1 MLQWFSGKKR
11 NGVAWL
17 LLFLLCF
24 SFVNVPIE
32 VKAETAG
39 ALKEMG
45 LYDDSHNP
53 ITNEFMIFGRHH
65 YTDGAVWTWNTRGF
79 TVANKECSD
88 VTNPPEGV
96 KTARLNIS
104 DNLSTLEIY
113 QMNMYTI
120 STYHIDGDD
129 FANAFQKL
137 YAEEIAQ
144 AGDRG
149 ERTYTNWMYFNNIFQ
164 VVYRTHPGVDRYY
177 SGAEMHPVY
186 SFTSASKGEEYF
198 TAAQLAANPYYT
210 GWDASSFA
218 KFYNYKYEYT
228 VTLLEAKINYVDK
241 KTGKDLI
248 TGVASKY
255 GLLNGTGRFSPE
267 KVITVDGKNYVSDG
281 TYSIDYKTGAVPQ
294 LAPIMDGSCSWKFSN
309 DGMEI
314 DVYYKE
320 DATRTKV
327 PVVINLQTSLD
338 GSNYTTAKSFPY
350 GSEVLSKEKFT
361 YTPDATYKDSE
372 NNTYNY
378 TKKWYYTYTDTS
390 GTVKEVT
397 DVSGETPKI
406 DSVPQV
412 KAGTSLNVYVRYDM
426 EKKPETVKNKDVKIR
441 INTQISDTG
450 ASFSSAAT
458 TNYGTLQTGA
468 AFSYNPAATYTKN
481 SVKYNYINQWYYTYV
496 NSEGE
501 SITQLPE
508 SEKPSIAKLP
518 EVKKDTYLD
527 VYTKYVKVTPT
538 PTNGSTPTIT
548 PTPTNGPTPTITP
561 TATSTPSPTP
571 TPAKRPSSDQTAP
584 ENLGSHRKEVA
595 TPESSGWIR
604 AEEENLKRYDVQVGI
619 ATQEDLY
626 SFGHA
631 TSYMFGYN
639 IAHQTGTK
647 TYPIRVD
654 KKYVLKWR
662 EGVEEEDADGDGV
675 EEGEEEEPKILTEE
689 VNLSTYVY
697 VTRGYA
703 YWEIE
708 SFEMYVP
715 DTMTLYNYAL
725 PNGSVTMTANS
736 SKMSPVEL
744 NISVTDYSDNMT
756 APATASSG
764 ITLPDEVVESRD
776 NKKPEIPREDFET
789 LAFNAAHAQTGNI
802 KVWNDSLVY
811 RNIAVLNAA
820 EREYVSIGI
829 RTDALEWSKGSVI
842 ADLFHTGN
850 MVIDAK
856 KDNGVYYSSG
866 AVTYKAMSCNVGG
879 ELTKTYPLTYEPNN
893 VLIHTPVLCKGV
905 VSSDNNKYVQQSS
918 PLNGGDVH
926 HLVLDENGTL
936 NDFTVSISNYGQH
949 LSSTGYLTR
958 DYRKIKRLPDSD
970 LSNIERTS
978 KGTLRNE
985 VKFGFDVYADIGND
999 YDTSNDIFYPAGTW
1013 FVIGEKTQRFYLPL
1027 TVTEGFYGADFRTV
1041 AVNANG
1047 RLTLTQER
1055 GNTIWHN
1062 YVATDSALFEVS
1074 GRVYGLNVRDISDYP
1089 IWEEVFRIPGINR
1102 LKINYPDKYPLGVN
1116 STTYSKDKSYN
1127 YTVGTKDRYGN
1138 ETGRDPKFTLPLVG
1152 GSHPYYGGLVGILKR
1167 GYSVRF
1173 SLDTIGTYYD
1183 DTAKV
1188 VVYPTYYWVDKEGK
1202 NRTKVDLYYST
1213 EVLGKQRRLIK
1224 SGESIDL
1231 ANIARYR
1238 VGDRYLGIPQAELE
1252 ITAAI
1257 RNILIGD
1264 WEWTYA
1270 NLVYGAAKVEMT
1282 APFRTYT
1289 GKSYADSVLSGPN
1302 ADRVTDAGITEADLI
1317 KSKQSWYGSLFVPG
1331 NARAV
1336 DSTFDVFEYAKKIPI
1351 NYTESFWKK
1360 DGYIIVNLE
1369 IKVYDKDGKERLSYL
1384 NKVHED
1390 YYCNMWK
1397 MEGPIIGKSD
1407 NGRVTMYFEP
1417 GDFMIYSVEHSAT
1430 EDHVVGGIY

>member
-11 NGVAWL
+11 KGVAWL
-17 LLFLLCF
+17 LLFLLAF
-24 SFVNVPIE
+24 SGLNLPVRGSA
-32 VKAETAG
+32 AET
-39 ALKEMG
+39 G
-45 LYDDSHNP
+45 LQERRFDPVTNVYRIYGLHNFDD
-53 ITNEFMIFGRHH
+53 GDR
-65 YTDGAVWTWNTRGF
+65 WTYRTKAFN
-79 TVANKECSD
+79 VASGTCAD
-88 VTNPPEGV
+88 ITNPPSNV
-96 KTARLNIS
+96 KTARLAINDS
-104 DNLSTLEIY
+104 ASTSTLKLEEGNQYTNSIY
-113 QMNMYTI
+113 VVSGQAV
-120 STYHIDGDD
+120 
-129 FANAFQKL
+129 ANAFQTL
-137 YAEEIAQ
+137 FQEDIDIAV
-144 AGDRG
+144 ARGDRSIT
-149 ERTYTNWMYFNNIFQ
+149 RTMYFNNIFQ
-164 VVYRTHPGVDRYY
+164 VVHRTSSGLVRYEND
-177 SGAEMHPVY
+177 APMNPQY
-186 SFTSASKGEEYF
+186 SFQSPEEYH
-198 TAAQLAANPYYT
+198 TAAAMAANPYVSAWTPGY
-210 GWDASSFA
+210 FA
-218 KFYNYKYEYT
+218 GFYNRGYDFT
-228 VTLLEAKINYVDK
+228 VNIFEAKINYVDK
-241 KTGKDLI
+241 KTGKDL
-248 TGVASKY
+248 TAGADSVH
-255 GLLNGTGRFSPE
+255 GLRGGTGRFTLSE
-267 KVITVDGKNYVSDG
+267 KNITVEGKNYVYDG
-281 TYSIDYKTGAVPQ
+281 TYTIDYKNGNPPQ
-294 LAPIMDGSCSWKFSN
+294 LAPSQNGTFTWMFPNN
-309 DGMEI
+309 DIEI
-314 DVYYKE
+314 DIYFTE
-320 DATRTKV
+320 DTTRTKV
-327 PVVINLQTSLD
+327 PVVINLQTSPD
-338 GSNYTTAKSFPY
+338 GRNYTTVKSFPY

-397 DVSGETPKI
+397 DVSGDTPVI
-406 DSVPQV
+406 WSVPQV
-412 KAGTSLNVYVRYDM
+412 KAGTNLNVYVRYDM
-426 EKKPETVKNKDVKIR
+426 EKPPEIVKNKDVKIR

-450 ASFSSAAT
+450 ASFSNAAT
-458 TNYGTLQTGA
+458 SNYGTLKAGA
-468 AFSYNPAATYTKN
+468 AFSYNPPATYTKN

-501 SITQLPE
+501 NITQLPE

-538 PTNGSTPTIT
+538 PTNGPTPTIT
-548 PTPTNGPTPTITP
+548 PTPTNGPTPTIAP

-584 ENLGSHRKEVA
+584 TNLGSHRKEIA
-595 TPESSGWIR
+595 TPESKAGIR
-604 AEEENLKRYDVQVGI
+604 AEEENLNRYDVTGGI
-619 ATQEDLY
+619 PTQEDLY

-647 TYPIRVD
+647 TYPIRVE
-654 KKYVLKWR
+654 KKYILKWR
-662 EGVEEEDADGDGV
+662 EGTKEEDADGDGV
-675 EEGEEEEPKILTEE
+675 EEGEKEEPKILTEE
-689 VNLSTYVY
+689 VTLSTYVY
-697 VTRGYA
+697 VTRCYG

-744 NISVTDYSDNMT
+744 NISVTDYSNNMT
-756 APATASSG
+756 APGTAESG
-764 ITLPDEVVESRD
+764 IVLSDEVVESWD
-776 NKKPEIPREDFET
+776 NNKPEIPRDDFET
-789 LAFNAAHAQTGNI
+789 LAFNAAHSRTGNI
-802 KVWNDSLVY
+802 QVWNDSLVY
-811 RNIAVLNAA
+811 RDIAVLDSST
-820 EREYVSIGI
+820 RDSI
-829 RTDALEWSKGSVI
+829 ALAIKTYPLDWSEGGVT

-936 NDFTVSISNYGQH
+936 NDFMVSINNTGQH

-958 DYRKIKRLPDSD
+958 DYRKILRLPDSD

-999 YDTSNDIFYPAGTW
+999 YNATNDIFYPAGTW

-1027 TVTEGFYGADFRTV
+1027 TVKEGFYGADFRTV

-1127 YTVGTKDRYGN
+1127 YTVGTKDQYGN

-1173 SLDTIGTYYD
+1173 SLNTIGTYYD

-1289 GKSYADSVLSGPN
+1289 GTEYADSVLSGPN

>member
-1 MLQWFSGKKR
+1 MLRWFSGKKR
-11 NGVAWL
+11 KGVAWL

-24 SFVNVPIE
+24 SVVNIPVR
-32 VKAETAG
+32 G
-39 ALKEMG
+39 SALEKLG
-45 LYDDSHNP
+45 LYDKEHDPEYNV
-53 ITNEFMIFGRHH
+53 FKIFGRHIFV
-65 YTDGAVWTWNTRGF
+65 DNDVWTYKTKAFN
-79 TVANKECSD
+79 VANWECAD
-88 VTNPPEGV
+88 ITNPPSTV
-96 KTARLNIS
+96 KTARLEINQ
-104 DNLSTLEIY
+104 NLSNLEIKGGVD
-113 QMNMYTI
+113 YTK
-120 STYHIDGDD
+120 STYVISGQA
-129 FANAFQKL
+129 FANAFQTL
-137 YAEEIAQ
+137 FQDGINGAIANGQ
-144 AGDRG
+144 KTFTAK
-149 ERTYTNWMYFNNIFQ
+149 MYFNNIFQ
-164 VVYRTHPGVDRYY
+164 VVHRTTPGKVGNYNDAPMY
-177 SGAEMHPVY
+177 PVY
-186 SFTSASKGEEYF
+186 SFQSPEEYHTASAIAANQYVTSWSAS
-198 TAAQLAANPYYT
+198 
-210 GWDASSFA
+210 DFA
-218 KFYNYKYEYT
+218 GFYNYPYEYT
-228 VTLLEAKINYVDK
+228 VNILETKINYVDK
-241 KTGKDLI
+241 KTGKDL
-248 TGVASKY
+248 VAGADSVY
-255 GLLNGTGRFSPE
+255 GLSGGTGRFTLPE
-267 KVITVDGKNYVSDG
+267 KTITVGGKNYVYDG
-281 TYSIDYKTGAVPQ
+281 TYIIDEKNGNPPQ
-294 LAPIMDGSCSWKFSN
+294 LASSSNGSFTWTIWKDGI
-309 DGMEI
+309 EI
-314 DVYYKE
+314 DIYFTE
-320 DATRTKV
+320 ETTRTKV
-327 PVVINLQTSLD
+327 PVVINLQTSPD
-338 GSNYTTAKSFPY
+338 GRNYTTAKSFPY

-397 DVSGETPKI
+397 DVSGDTPVI
-406 DSVPQV
+406 WSVPQV
-412 KAGTSLNVYVRYDM
+412 KAGTNLNVYVRYDM
-426 EKKPETVKNKDVKIR
+426 EKPPEIVKNKDVKIR
-441 INTQISDTG
+441 INTQISDTD
-450 ASFSSAAT
+450 ASFSNAAT
-458 TNYGTLQTGA
+458 SNYGTLKAGA

-496 NSEGE
+496 NSEGDA
-501 SITQLPE
+501 ITQLPE
-508 SEKPSIAKLP
+508 SNKPSIAKLP

-538 PTNGSTPTIT
+538 PTNGPAPTIT
-548 PTPTNGPTPTITP
+548 PTPTNGPAPTIAP

-584 ENLGSHRKEVA
+584 TNLGSHRKEIA
-595 TPESSGWIR
+595 TPESKAGIR
-604 AEEENLKRYDVQVGI
+604 AEEENLNRYDVQVGI
-619 ATQEDLY
+619 PTQEDLY

-647 TYPIRVD
+647 TYPIRVE
-654 KKYVLKWR
+654 KKYILKWR
-662 EGVEEEDADGDGV
+662 EGTKEEDADGDGV
-675 EEGEEEEPKILTEE
+675 EEGEKEEPKILTEE
-689 VNLSTYVY
+689 VTLSTYVY
-697 VTRGYA
+697 VTRCYG

-708 SFEMYVP
+708 NFEMYVP

-744 NISVTDYSDNMT
+744 NISVTDYSNNMT
-756 APATASSG
+756 APGTAESG
-764 ITLPDEVVESRD
+764 IVLSDEVVESWD
-776 NKKPEIPREDFET
+776 NNKPEIPRDDFET
-789 LAFNAAHAQTGNI
+789 LAFNAAHSQTGNI
-802 KVWNDSLVY
+802 QVWNDSLVY
-811 RNIAVLNAA
+811 RNIAVLDSST
-820 EREYVSIGI
+820 RDSI
-829 RTDALEWSKGSVI
+829 ALAIKTYPLDWSEGGVA

-893 VLIHTPVLCKGV
+893 VLIHTPVLCKAV
-905 VSSDNNKYVQQSS
+905 VASDNNKYVQQSS

-936 NDFTVSISNYGQH
+936 NDFMVSINNTGQH

-985 VKFGFDVYADIGND
+985 VKFGFDVYADIAND

-1027 TVTEGFYGADFRTV
+1027 TVKEGFYGADFRTV

-1116 STTYSKDKSYN
+1116 STTYSKEKSYN
-1127 YTVGTKDRYGN
+1127 YTVGTKDQYGN

-1152 GSHPYYGGLVGILKR
+1152 GSHPCYGGVGVLKR

-1289 GKSYADSVLSGPN
+1289 GSEYADSVLSGPN

-1430 EDHVVGGIY
+1430 EDYVVGGIY